1 MEANEQ
7 VNPEEAFRYAK
18 ARMQEFAPSLSP
30 ELLEELSLG
39 WRVMHFKKG
48 DTLLRA
54 GTKQAEAFLIV
65 CGMVRAYY
73 PAVEEDVTINFVAE
87 GDFATHYSS
96 LERPQPSRFTFDALE
111 PTTVVAI
118 AYPYV
123 LELSQRQPEVERLVR
138 LLLEYEY
145 ARLMAHTESLLIRN
159 AEERYRLFLQRFGH
173 LMARI
178 SVTDLASYL
187 GVSRQSLTLIRRRLL
202 KG

>member
-1 MEANEQ
+1 MEESQ
-7 VNPEEAFRYAK
+7 LMEERDLLRYTK
-18 ARMQEFAPSLSP
+18 ERLQSFAPTLSP
-30 ELLEELSLG
+30 ETLEELSQG
-39 WRVMHFKKG
+39 WRIVHFRKG

-54 GTKQAEAFLIV
+54 GTKQAEAFLIAR
-65 CGMVRAYY
+65 GLVRAYY
-73 PAVEEDVTINFVAE
+73 PAVEEDVTINFVGE

-111 PTTVVAI
+111 PTTAIAI

-123 LELSQRQPEVERLVR
+123 EELSRRQPEVERLVR

-145 ARLMAHTESLLIRN
+145 ARLMAHTESLLLRH
-159 AEERYRLFLQRFGH
+159 AEDRYRLFLKHFGH

-187 GVSRQSLTLIRRRLL
+187 GISRQSLTLIRKRLL